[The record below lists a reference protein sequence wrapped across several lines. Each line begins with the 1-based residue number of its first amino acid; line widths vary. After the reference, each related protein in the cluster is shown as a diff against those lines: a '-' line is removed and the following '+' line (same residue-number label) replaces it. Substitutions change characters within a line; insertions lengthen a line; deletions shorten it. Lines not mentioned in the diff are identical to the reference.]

1 MAESQSWSAGGGAAF
16 HLTSPEESWLNDKYR
31 PFATDAWGSYKDP
44 YAAEQARMNQIQ
56 RERAM
61 TERMQNQVRTQQS
74 DIQKRDIINALLGGG
89 KVRVTGDTV
98 FGGGNKGVLDPT
110 KQFERLIASM
120 GGDESSITIGAG
132 AGAGG
137 QGDYQQLYNQLQ
149 AMMQQRGSSYAD
161 EIRAS
166 ADQTAKTAAARM
178 AARGLG
184 GSTLVDAS
192 NARVVRDQNAALNKL
207 HDTLLGQDIGTLS
220 TIGVEG
226 LKARQR
232 QAEFNAQMK
241 LAGSDRNMKLLQT
254 LLGS

>member
-16 HLTSPEESWLNDKYR
+16 HLTSPEESWLNDNYDPFR
-31 PFATDAWGSYKDP
+31 TDNTGRFLDPFA
-44 YAAEQARMNQIQ
+44 AESARRNQIQ
-56 RERAM
+56 REQAM
-61 TERMQNQVRTQQS
+61 TDRMQNQVTTQRS
-74 DIQKRDIINALLGGG
+74 DIQKRDIVNALLGGG
-89 KVRVTGDTV
+89 KVRVGEGNV
-98 FGGGNKGVLDPT
+98 FGSKNGVLDPT
-110 KQFERLIASM
+110 KQFGALIAMM
-120 GGDESSITIGAG
+120 GGDQDSLNINAQS
-132 AGAGG
+132 GAGG
-137 QGDYQQLYNQLQ
+137 QGDYQQLYNQLN
-149 AMMQQRGSSYAD
+149 AMMMQRGSSYAD

-192 NARVVRDQNAALNKL
+192 NARIVRDQNAALNKL
-207 HDTLLGQDIGTLS
+207 NDTLLGQDIGTLS
-220 TIGVEG
+220 TVGIEG